1 MNLKSKAPQL
11 AELSVAR
18 SAVLEPE
25 TLSIR
30 SLKTYV
36 LGSSLMYRNW
46 LTYAASVVTCSTVF
60 TVVQL
65 LMMPYCCHGA
75 VQI

>member
-1 MNLKSKAPQL
+1 MAGFREELVAEIRREVLYTIHTNGAPPYSHGCKV
-11 AELSVAR
+11 ER
-18 SAVLEPE
+18 
-25 TLSIR
+25 
-30 SLKTYV
+30 
-36 LGSSLMYRNW
+36 RNW

-65 LMMPYCCHGA
+65 LLMPYCCHGA